1 MDALEAGK
9 APPFPLALLLPLTA
23 VFFLLLLLMVRRAGS
38 IAGSFL
44 LVAIW
49 LRVVSG
55 AYHYIA
61 LAPIVGGRSI
71 NALLSVATVAVGVLV
86 VSPRTFGPQWV
97 KPIYAL
103 LIVMLIS
110 SGINSTVGGAIDLF
124 FKWGYVIVLIAPA
137 REAMIRTSPNR
148 ILGLIA
154 YCYAPIFVLQFMS
167 LGLGLGKDTVGA
179 NALSYIGGYNHEAA
193 FSMMIVTFVLAI
205 YLNTS
210 ISFIAKAG
218 FILMG
223 VFGIMLANSAP
234 SSSRSCRC

>member
-1 MDALEAGK
+1 MGQTDLRPADRDADQQRE
-9 APPFPLALLLPLTA
+9 
-23 VFFLLLLLMVRRAGS
+23 
-38 IAGSFL
+38 
-44 LVAIW
+44 
-49 LRVVSG
+49 
-55 AYHYIA
+55 
-61 LAPIVGGRSI
+61 
-71 NALLSVATVAVGVLV
+71 
-86 VSPRTFGPQWV
+86 
-97 KPIYAL
+97 
-103 LIVMLIS
+103 
-110 SGINSTVGGAIDLF
+110 STVGGAIDLF

-137 REAMIRTSPNR
+137 REAMIRTSPTR

-167 LGLGLGKDTVGA
+167 LGLGKDTVGA